1 MMELE
6 GRRAIITGAG
16 SGIGR
21 ATALRLA
28 GEGALVAVVE
38 IKPELA
44 DETVALVERAG
55 GRALAVQTDVTKRVE
70 VEAMV
75 ERVRGAWAGVDVLM
89 NNAGGSLHSPFLELE
104 EDEWDRVLDLNLK
117 AAYLCAR
124 PVARIMVDQG
134 AGCIINVTSNY
145 GVTGSG
151 IRAHYS
157 AAKAGIIGLTKAM
170 ALDLG
175 PLGVRVNAVGPGP
188 TNTARVRGRST
199 EEAWAARAATIPL
212 QRMGE
217 PEDIADAVAFLAS
230 DRARYITGQV
240 LHVNGGHVMPG

>member
-1 MMELE
+1 MELE
-6 GRRAIITGAG
+6 GKRAIITGAG

-21 ATALRLA
+21 ASALRLA
-28 GEGALVAVVE
+28 EEGASVAVVDLN
-38 IKPELA
+38 PDGA
-44 DETVALVERAG
+44 GETVTLIERAG
-55 GRALAVQTDVTKRVE
+55 GRAMAVQTNVTLRAE

-75 ERVRGAWAGVDVLM
+75 ERVRAAWGGVDVLM

-104 EDEWDRVLDLNLK
+104 EAEWDKVVDLNLK
-117 AAYLCAR
+117 AVYLCSR
-124 PVARIMVDQG
+124 PVARLMVDQG
-134 AGCIINVTSNY
+134 TGCIINVTSNY

-157 AAKAGIIGLTKAM
+157 AAKAGVIGLTKAM

-175 PLGVRVNAVGPGP
+175 PYGVRVNAVGPGP
-188 TNTARVRGRST
+188 TNTARVRGNST
-199 EEAWAARAATIPL
+199 EEAWAARAQTIPL
-212 QRMGE
+212 RRMGE
-217 PEDIADAVAFLAS
+217 PEDLADAVAFLVS

>member
-1 MMELE
+1 MELE
-6 GRRAIITGAG
+6 GKRAIITGAG

-21 ATALRLA
+21 ASALRLA
-28 GEGALVAVVE
+28 EEGAAVAVVDLN
-38 IKPELA
+38 PDGA
-44 DETVALVERAG
+44 GETVGLIERAG
-55 GRALAVQTDVTKRVE
+55 GRAMAVQTDVTRRAE

-75 ERVRGAWAGVDVLM
+75 ERVRSAWGGVDILM

-104 EDEWDRVLDLNLK
+104 EAEWDKVVDLNLK
-117 AAYLCAR
+117 AVYLCSR
-124 PVARIMVDQG
+124 PVARLMANQG

-157 AAKAGIIGLTKAM
+157 AAKAGVIGLTKAM

-175 PLGVRVNAVGPGP
+175 PYGVRVNAVGPGP
-188 TNTARVRGRST
+188 TNTARVRGNST
-199 EEAWAARAATIPL
+199 EEAWAARAQTIPL
-212 QRMGE
+212 RRMGE
-217 PEDIADAVAFLAS
+217 PEDLADAVAFLAS